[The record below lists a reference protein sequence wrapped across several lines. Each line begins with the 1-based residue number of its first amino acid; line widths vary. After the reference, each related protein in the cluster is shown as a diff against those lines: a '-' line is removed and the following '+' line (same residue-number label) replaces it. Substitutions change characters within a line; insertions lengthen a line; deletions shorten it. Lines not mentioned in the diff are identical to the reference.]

1 VSASLSK
8 KYPQLYQEGIRNT
21 FFKWKVIAVWA
32 FFAFY
37 QSTVFYYFT
46 AAASQ
51 HGHGSSGKILGQW
64 DVSTMAFTCVVVTVN
79 LRLLMSCNSITR
91 WHYFSVAGSIAA
103 WFLFI
108 FIYSAIMT
116 SFDRQVGEL
125 CSNLLSLQ
133 MTTLFYICINHA
145 AFLLQENVYF
155 VIYVLMSTFFFY
167 LTLMLV
173 PVIALFGDFLYL
185 S

>member
-1 VSASLSK
+1 MIRYSCLYSFYIKFWNDAVCGIHVIEPFQDVSASLSK

-21 FFKWKVIAVWA
+21 FFKWKVIAVWG

-37 QSTVFYYFT
+37 QSIVFYYFT

-125 CSNLLSLQ
+125 CTNLSL
-133 MTTLFYICINHA
+133 C
-145 AFLLQENVYF
+145 
-155 VIYVLMSTFFFY
+155 
-167 LTLMLV
+167 
-173 PVIALFGDFLYL
+173 
-185 S
+185 

>member
-1 VSASLSK
+1 M
-8 KYPQLYQEGIRNT
+8 
-21 FFKWKVIAVWA
+21 IAVWA

-37 QSTVFYYFT
+37 QSIVFYYFT

-125 CSNLLSLQ
+125 SSIVWLMTILLTYALTSCCVSSVGK
-133 MTTLFYICINHA
+133 CIFCDLCPDEYL
-145 AFLLQENVYF
+145 FLLPHTNACSYHRSLWRLPISIVRYQ
-155 VIYVLMSTFFFY
+155 
-167 LTLMLV
+167 
-173 PVIALFGDFLYL
+173 LFLAKLYY